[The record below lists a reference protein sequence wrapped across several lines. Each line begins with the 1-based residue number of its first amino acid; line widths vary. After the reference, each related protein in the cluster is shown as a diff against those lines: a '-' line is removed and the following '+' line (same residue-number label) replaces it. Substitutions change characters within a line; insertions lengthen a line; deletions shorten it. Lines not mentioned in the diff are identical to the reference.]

1 MASTCNS
8 RSVFS
13 SSSIPDRNMIICFS
27 SYFLL
32 FFFSF
37 FFLGFFGVSL
47 SGPPPP
53 AAGTANTT
61 IQINVNRIFPPF
73 TTYWRQKSW
82 LLLHHGFLF
91 FSVFFFLLN
100 KIFSRKNSSYF
111 FFMVWIGHG
120 FNRSCASS
128 TCNEWKWKAP
138 MNEGRLLIVP

>member
-27 SYFLL
+27 SYFFL

-91 FSVFFFLLN
+91 CFFFLLN

-111 FFMVWIGHG
+111 FLWSGLGMDSIEV
-120 FNRSCASS
+120 ALPPL
-128 TCNEWKWKAP
+128 A
-138 MNEGRLLIVP
+138 MNGNGKHQ